1 MDSETAGGGA
11 TQRGARLM
19 DQVRVVAGE
28 RGLRARTVK
37 TYRSWIV
44 RYVRYC
50 GLRHPSELGTRDVER
65 FLEWLAS
72 ERRVGA
78 STLGQ
83 ARAALSFLYR
93 DVLAEPERCR
103 VRAIA
108 RGAVTVPHA
117 ISPDEAER
125 LLAALSGRNRL
136 AASLM
141 YGAGLRLT
149 ECIGLRVNDVDVRRR
164 RVHVYDAD
172 RRRRVVAL
180 PMTLLEPM
188 DRQIERVRR
197 QHFLDVRR
205 GGGWVVV
212 RRATEESGTF
222 AVRQWRSSWLFP
234 ASRQHKDRATGQW
247 RRHHV
252 SATTVQRAIAA
263 AAHGA
268 GIAERVTARTL
279 RHSCAMQLLRSG
291 FDVEIVRGLLG
302 HRDLST
308 TLRLLGGMERRPA
321 VRSPLDQLSKPP
333 RARGAPFADARRA
346 MD

>member
-1 MDSETAGGGA
+1 MNSEWEEGA
-11 TQRGARLM
+11 ATLRGARLM
-19 DQVRVVAGE
+19 DQVRGVARE
-28 RGLRARTVK
+28 RELRERTVK
-37 TYRSWIV
+37 AYCSWIV

-50 GLRHPSELGTRDVER
+50 GLRHPRVLEASDCER
-65 FLEWLAS
+65 FLDSLAR
-72 ERRVGA
+72 ERRLGA
-78 STLGQ
+78 STLAQ
-83 ARAALSFLYR
+83 AKAALSFLYR

-103 VRAIA
+103 VRPIA
-108 RGAVTVPHA
+108 RGAVTAPHT

-149 ECIGLRVNDVDVRRR
+149 ECIALRVGDVDVRRR
-164 RVHVYDAD
+164 RVHVYDSD
-172 RRRRVVAL
+172 GRRRVVAL
-180 PMTLLEPM
+180 PIALLGVTE
-188 DRQIERVRR
+188 RQIERVRR

-212 RRATEESGTF
+212 RGAAAERGTF
-222 AVRQWRSSWLFP
+222 AVRQWRTSWLFP
-234 ASRQHKDRATGQW
+234 ASRQHEDRATGQW

-263 AAHGA
+263 AAHEA
-268 GIAERVTARTL
+268 GIGERVTARTL
-279 RHSCAMQLLRSG
+279 RHSCATQLLRSG
-291 FDVEIVRGLLG
+291 YDVEVVRELLG

-308 TLRLLGGMERRPA
+308 TLRHLGGMERRPA
-321 VRSPLDQLSKPP
+321 VRSPLDQLSELP
-333 RARGAPFADARRA
+333 RARGASSADARRS